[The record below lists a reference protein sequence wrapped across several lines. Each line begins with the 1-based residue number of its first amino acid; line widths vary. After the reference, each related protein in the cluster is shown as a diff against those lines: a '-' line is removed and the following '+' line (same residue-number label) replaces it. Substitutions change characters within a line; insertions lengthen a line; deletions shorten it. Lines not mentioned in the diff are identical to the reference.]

1 MNTNQLTNTKGDYF
15 KGPFSCVPEIFQD
28 ERGYFTESW
37 NQRNFNKLLG
47 QDINFV
53 QDNHSLSTFGVLR
66 GLHFQVSPHSQGKL
80 IRCLQG
86 EIYDVGVDLRR
97 NSSTFGNWFGITLSS
112 SNRKQLWLPSGFAH
126 GFLTMSQEAQV
137 IYKVSDYWDRDTEMS
152 LRWNDPII
160 SIKWP
165 LILESP
171 KISVK
176 DNEAKSFAD
185 IHDFLHF

>member
-1 MNTNQLTNTKGDYF
+1 MNIHQLTNTKGNYF
-15 KGPFSCVPEIFQD
+15 KGPFSFVPEIFQD

-137 IYKVSDYWDRDTEMS
+137 IYKVTDYWDRYTEMS

-171 KISVK
+171 KISAK
-176 DNEAKSFAD
+176 DNQAKSFAD
-185 IHDFLHF
+185 IHDFLYF